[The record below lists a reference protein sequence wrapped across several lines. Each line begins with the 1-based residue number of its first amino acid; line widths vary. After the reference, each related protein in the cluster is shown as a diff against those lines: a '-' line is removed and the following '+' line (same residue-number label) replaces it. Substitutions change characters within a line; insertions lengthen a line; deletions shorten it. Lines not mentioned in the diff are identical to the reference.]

1 MSKNQITKVILYD
14 LIGSLLLGI
23 SVVTFAVN
31 ADFAPGGV
39 TGLAVILN
47 FIFDLPIGWMTILI
61 NIPIILF
68 TFRKLGMKFFLM
80 SMKSML
86 IGAFFID
93 YVVCYLPAYEGSRLV
108 AAILS
113 GICAGIGYSLIF
125 NEDSSTGGTD
135 FIIVAVKRWKP
146 QLSFGFLALII
157 DGGIILVSVFVFRDI
172 WAFVY
177 GMVFT
182 FITSGAMDATT
193 KALGWVHRKQKK
205 SKQKNTSCRNIR

>member
-1 MSKNQITKVILYD
+1 MNKNELTKIIVYD

-47 FIFDLPIGWMTILI
+47 VMFQLPIGWMTVLI

-93 YVVCYLPAYEGSRLV
+93 YVVCHLPAYEGNRLS
-108 AAILS
+108 AAIFS

-146 QLSFGFLALII
+146 ELSFGFLAFLI
-157 DGGIILVSVFVFRDI
+157 DGAIIVLSVFVFKDI

-182 FITSGAMDATT
+182 VITSAAMDTTT
-193 KALGWVHRKQKK
+193 KMIQTVQQKIK
-205 SKQKNTSCRNIR
+205 KGKVQG